1 MICTMVWPS
10 QNRQK
15 TLLYIMFLSNACST
29 KNTFRK
35 FVDKADR
42 FVTHLDRFIIGTPSE
57 RTPQGL
63 CQSDATH
70 KPGNQGAACTKETLF
85 NKICSIQRKHRQ
97 QVCTYIVHV
106 KLTATT
112 YIARSKQCIKDIH
125 SFLLLPFL
133 L

>member
-70 KPGNQGAACTKETLF
+70 KPGNQGAACTKET
-85 NKICSIQRKHRQ
+85 S
-97 QVCTYIVHV
+97 TTGVHV
-106 KLTATT
+106 HRTCQTNCNNIYSPLETMHQRYPFIPT
-112 YIARSKQCIKDIH
+112 S
-125 SFLLLPFL
+125 SFPFVTLL
-133 L
+133 